1 MNPDKRAAIIAAL
14 REERSRHTGLYS
26 VWLFDEVEGFAMTC
40 DDPEL
45 LSRVRS
51 LAINLRPDLVDAF
64 WAILRIVA
72 PDGLPRLDIP
82 TRDAHKHQKEVV
94 ARLEFDLEYARR
106 RLAEMDHSLNLNA
119 AEMRLCEALT
129 ESGKS

>member
-1 MNPDKRAAIIAAL
+1 VNPDKRAAIIAAL

-72 PDGLPRLDIP
+72 PDGLPRLDVP
-82 TRDAHKHQKEVV
+82 RGT
-94 ARLEFDLEYARR
+94 LTSARR
-106 RLAEMDHSLNLNA
+106 SWLQGWSPTSNTLAGGSRRWI
-119 AEMRLCEALT
+119 MR
-129 ESGKS
+129 